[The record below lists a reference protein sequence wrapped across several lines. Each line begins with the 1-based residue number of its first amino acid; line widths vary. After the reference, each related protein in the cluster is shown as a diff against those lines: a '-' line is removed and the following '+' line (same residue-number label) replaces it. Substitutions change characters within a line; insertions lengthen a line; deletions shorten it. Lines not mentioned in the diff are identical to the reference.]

1 MPSWRYANRRRYCR
15 RSPDNVFVTEFVN
28 EERYMV
34 VSNMTDQPYTLRLK
48 DRWYDRVGEGTSDTF
63 SIPSKRILFLKKPH
77 MQL

>member
-1 MPSWRYANRRRYCR
+1 MA
-15 RSPDNVFVTEFVN
+15 
-28 EERYMV
+28 